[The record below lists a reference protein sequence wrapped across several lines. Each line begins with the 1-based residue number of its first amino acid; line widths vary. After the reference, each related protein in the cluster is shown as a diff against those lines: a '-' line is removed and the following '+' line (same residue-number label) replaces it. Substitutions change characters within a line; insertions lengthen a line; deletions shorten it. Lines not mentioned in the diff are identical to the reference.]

1 MIPYHC
7 MATRSCAS
15 EGAGHFV
22 LLRRVCVCQRPS
34 HNSACTFKSTC
45 SSPRILPSLMTK
57 KLADAAF
64 DVGKKR
70 QKIESGQ
77 AVPVG
82 APATTLLEI
91 AC

>member
-1 MIPYHC
+1 
-7 MATRSCAS
+7 
-15 EGAGHFV
+15 
-22 LLRRVCVCQRPS
+22 
-34 HNSACTFKSTC
+34 
-45 SSPRILPSLMTK
+45 MTK

-64 DVGKKR
+64 DVVKKR

>member
-1 MIPYHC
+1 
-7 MATRSCAS
+7 
-15 EGAGHFV
+15 
-22 LLRRVCVCQRPS
+22 
-34 HNSACTFKSTC
+34 
-45 SSPRILPSLMTK
+45 MTK